1 MNRGGRHIG
10 GSPRFGGADR
20 LKPTY
25 TIPTSKPG
33 ISLDP
38 YSDLQIVPSDISWS
52 NHFDF
57 FPERNGESANKQCN
71 DANLL
76 RVSSS

>member
-38 YSDLQIVPSDISWS
+38 YSDLQIVPSDIS
-52 NHFDF
+52 
-57 FPERNGESANKQCN
+57 
-71 DANLL
+71 
-76 RVSSS
+76 